1 MFIAYFYFLIFTIF
15 LKYADDK
22 HFTDRSNVLD
32 DPKGRTYLLL
42 SEMKYYLSTSFVRNF
57 MFLANETSIKYAF

>member
-1 MFIAYFYFLIFTIF
+1 MLTINISP
-15 LKYADDK
+15 
-22 HFTDRSNVLD
+22 TDQMLLD